1 MSEGDESEASVRA
14 ATPGSPNGD
23 DGVHLFEALYA
34 EDENPSIASGSPPPS
49 PASVPDMAPGRLIP
63 TGRLV
68 PVAHGR
74 SLLVEHVLDVRSV
87 GFFDKRWI
95 VSRKR
100 NKNVFDYTSIWKK
113 NLLKN
118 SSVDDGLADF
128 VDAWQ

>member
-1 MSEGDESEASVRA
+1 MCFLMS
-14 ATPGSPNGD
+14 
-23 DGVHLFEALYA
+23 ALR
-34 EDENPSIASGSPPPS
+34 PSIWEAGVDGKSEIC
-49 PASVPDMAPGRLIP
+49 D
-63 TGRLV
+63 T
-68 PVAHGR
+68 VAHGR